1 MKKPVKTALCL
12 LLCAFLSLPALAE
25 VAAVSKTLTNGAYV
39 TSGDYTYTLL
49 EDGSARIIDYTG
61 DAEALTVPAEL
72 DGHLVRQIGDR
83 AFSACFSLTSVR
95 LPKGLTAIGSLTEVR
110 EKQAEKALSP
120 IWRTKWP
127 SSSAGTVSA
136 SASPV

>member
-12 LLCAFLSLPALAE
+12 LLCALLSLPALAE
-25 VAAVSKTLTNGAYV
+25 VAAASKPLTDRAYA

-72 DGHLVRQIGDR
+72 GRPFGVPNRG
-83 AFSACFSLTSVR
+83 T
-95 LPKGLTAIGSLTEVR
+95 G
-110 EKQAEKALSP
+110 LSP
-120 IWRTKWP
+120 P
-127 SSSAGTVSA
+127 
-136 SASPV
+136 ASP